1 MSSLFDDDELPAFMQ
16 RLFGSALFGRVIE
29 HVLPI
34 LTGPGRNGKG
44 TLLEALKYAL
54 GPLAGPVPSELLLRQ
69 RDSKNPD
76 APSASLM
83 ALRGKRIVWA
93 SETER
98 GRHFSTQRVKW
109 LCGGDTIVGRDP
121 FGRRQVEFSPT
132 HSIFLLTNDKPRA
145 DASDFAFW
153 SRVLLIPF
161 RFTFIDNPQGP
172 YDRKRDPHRLEKLKA
187 EAPGILAWL
196 VRGCLEW
203 QKHGLNPPESVRSET
218 EQYRQGEDHFS
229 RFIEDCCS
237 IDSREEVKSSEL
249 FKAYRQWCDEN
260 GERATNGRVFGEEI
274 GKKFDSYR
282 KTAGVHYIGLG
293 LHSRPEV

>member
-1 MSSLFDDDELPAFMQ
+1 M
-16 RLFGSALFGRVIE
+16 
-29 HVLPI
+29 PI
-34 LTGPGRNGKG
+34 LTGLGRNGKG
-44 TLLEALKYAL
+44 TLLEALKHAL
-54 GPLAGPVPSELLLRQ
+54 GPLAGPVPSELLLKQ

-161 RFTFIDNPQGP
+161 HFTFVDNPQGP
-172 YDRKRDPHRLEKLKA
+172 HERRRDPYLLEKLKS

-196 VRGCLEW
+196 IRGCLEW
-203 QKHGLNPPESVRSET
+203 RKQGLNPPEIVLAST
-218 EQYRQGEDHFS
+218 EQYRQDEDQFA
-229 RFIEDCCS
+229 RFIEDCC
-237 IDSREEVKSSEL
+237 IVERGIEVKAGDL
-249 FKAYRQWCDEN
+249 FKVYRTWCEES
-260 GERATNGRVFGEEI
+260 GEKAANGRVFGEEM
-274 GKKFDSYR
+274 GKKFDAYR

-293 LHSRPEV
+293 LRSRPEV

>member
-1 MSSLFDDDELPAFMQ
+1 M
-16 RLFGSALFGRVIE
+16 
-29 HVLPI
+29 
-34 LTGPGRNGKG
+34 
-44 TLLEALKYAL
+44 LETLKYAL
-54 GPLAGPVPSELLLRQ
+54 GPLAGPVPSELLLKQ

-98 GRHFSTQRVKW
+98 GRQFSTQRVKW

-145 DASDFAFW
+145 DASDSAFW

-161 RFTFIDNPQGP
+161 RFTFVDNPQGP
-172 YDRKRDPHRLEKLKA
+172 HERKRDPHLLEKLKA

-196 VRGCLEW
+196 IRGCLEW
-203 QKHGLNPPESVRSET
+203 QRQGLNPPEIVRVST
-218 EQYRQGEDHFS
+218 EQYRQDEDQLA
-229 RFIEDCCS
+229 RFIDECC
-237 IDSREEVKSSEL
+237 IVKAGAEVKAGDL
-249 FKAYRQWCDEN
+249 FKVYRAWCDES
-260 GERATNGRVFGEEI
+260 GERSTNVRVFGEEV
-274 GKKFDSYR
+274 GKKFDSFR
-282 KTAGVHYIGLG
+282 RNTGWHYMGLG
-293 LHSRPEV
+293 ILTKTKVEGDEKE